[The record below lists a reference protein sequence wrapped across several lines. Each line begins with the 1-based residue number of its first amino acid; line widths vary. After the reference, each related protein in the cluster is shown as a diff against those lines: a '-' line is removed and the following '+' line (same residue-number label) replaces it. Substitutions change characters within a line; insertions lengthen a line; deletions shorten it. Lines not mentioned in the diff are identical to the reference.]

1 MTHTFQKTP
10 ITLEEHY
17 SQILKTLRRGIAI
30 TSAADGRVNTMTIS
44 WGMLGIEW
52 NRPVFITFVRTGRFT
67 HGLLERNPEFT
78 VNIPVG
84 DYPAPLLK
92 HLGTHSG
99 RNEDKI
105 ATLGL
110 HLVPGTEIS
119 VPGLAE
125 LPLTLECRILYQQL
139 QQADHFLPGPITDD
153 ILSKNYP
160 QDVPSEVAVGGN
172 RDFHTAIYGE
182 IVGAHLI
189 EPA

>member
-1 MTHTFQKTP
+1 MTPAFQKTP

-17 SQILKTLRRGIAI
+17 SQILKALRRGIAI

-52 NRPVFITFVRTGRFT
+52 NRPLFITFVRTGRFT

-125 LPLTLECRILYQQL
+125 LPLTLECRILYRQQ
-139 QQADHFLPGPITDD
+139 QQPGHFLPGNEAILKSCYPPD
-153 ILSKNYP
+153 I
-160 QDVPSEVAVGGN
+160 PSEATGAN
-172 RDFHTAIYGE
+172 RDFHTAIYGQ
-182 IVGAHLI
+182 IVGAYLI

>member
-1 MTHTFQKTP
+1 MTPAFQKTP

-17 SQILKTLRRGIAI
+17 SQILKTLRRGIAL
-30 TSAADGRVNTMTIS
+30 TAAADGRVNTMTIS

-84 DYPAPLLK
+84 DYPTQLLK
-92 HLGTHSG
+92 HLGTRSG

-110 HLVPGTEIS
+110 HTVPGTEIS

-125 LPLTLECRILYQQL
+125 LPLTLECRILYRQQ
-139 QQADHFLPGPITDD
+139 QQPGHFLSGNEAILKSCYPPD
-153 ILSKNYP
+153 I
-160 QDVPSEVAVGGN
+160 PSEATGAN
-172 RDFHTAIYGE
+172 RDFHTAIYGQ

>member
-1 MTHTFQKTP
+1 MTPAFQKTP

-78 VNIPVG
+78 VNIPMG
-84 DYPAPLLK
+84 DYPAQLLK

-125 LPLTLECRILYQQL
+125 LPLTLECRILYHQL
-139 QQADHFLPGPITDD
+139 QQADHFLPGNDA
-153 ILSKNYP
+153 ILKSCYP
-160 QDVPSEVAVGGN
+160 PDVPSEATSAN
-172 RDFHTAIYGE
+172 RDFHTAFYGQ

>member
-1 MTHTFQKTP
+1 MTPAFQKTP

-52 NRPVFITFVRTGRFT
+52 NRPLFITFVRTGRFT

-99 RNEDKI
+99 RDEDKI

-125 LPLTLECRILYQQL
+125 LPLTLECRILYRQL
-139 QQADHFLPGPITDD
+139 QQADLFLPSYNSF
-153 ILSKNYP
+153 LNEFYP
-160 QDVPSEVAVGGN
+160 QNVPSEVAIGGN
-172 RDFHTAIYGE
+172 RDFHTAIYGQ
-182 IVGAHLI
+182 IVGAYLI

>member
-1 MTHTFQKTP
+1 MTPAFQKTP

-17 SQILKTLRRGIAI
+17 SQILKALRRGIAI

-92 HLGTHSG
+92 HLGTRSG
-99 RNEDKI
+99 RDEDKI

-110 HLVPGTEIS
+110 HTVPGLKVA

-125 LPLTLECRILYQQL
+125 LPLTLECRILYHQL
-139 QQADHFLPGPITDD
+139 QQADHFLPGNDA
-153 ILSKNYP
+153 ILKSCYP
-160 QDVPSEVAVGGN
+160 PDVPSEATSAN

>member
-10 ITLEEHY
+10 ITLDEHY
-17 SQILKTLRRGIAI
+17 SQILKALRRGIAI

-110 HLVPGTEIS
+110 HTVPGTEIS

-125 LPLTLECRILYQQL
+125 LPLTLECRILYHQL
-139 QQADHFLPGPITDD
+139 QQADLFLPSYNSF
-153 ILSKNYP
+153 LNEFYP
-160 QDVPSEVAVGGN
+160 QNVPSEVAIGGN
-172 RDFHTAIYGE
+172 RDFHTAIYGQ

>member
-1 MTHTFQKTP
+1 MAHTFQKTP
-10 ITLEEHY
+10 ITLDEHY
-17 SQILKTLRRGIAI
+17 TQILKALRRGIAI

-52 NRPVFITFVRTGRFT
+52 NRPLFITFVRTGRFT

-84 DYPAPLLK
+84 DYPAEIIK
-92 HLGTHSG
+92 HLGTRSG

-110 HLVPGTEIS
+110 HTVPGLKVA

-125 LPLTLECRILYQQL
+125 LPLTLECRILYRQL
-139 QQADHFLPGPITDD
+139 QQADCFLPGNEA
-153 ILSKNYP
+153 ILKSCYP
-160 QDVPSEVAVGGN
+160 QDVPSEATGSN

-182 IVGAHLI
+182 IVGTHLI
-189 EPA
+189 QPA

>member
-10 ITLEEHY
+10 ITLDEHY
-17 SQILKTLRRGIAI
+17 AQILKALRRGIAI

-52 NRPVFITFVRTGRFT
+52 NRPLFITFVRTGRFT

-84 DYPAPLLK
+84 DYPAQLLK
-92 HLGTHSG
+92 HLGTRSG

-110 HLVPGTEIS
+110 HTVPGREIS

-125 LPLTLECRILYQQL
+125 LPLTLECRILYRQL
-139 QQADHFLPGPITDD
+139 QQPGHFLSGNEA
-153 ILSKNYP
+153 ILKSCYP
-160 QDVPSEVAVGGN
+160 QDIPSEATGTN
-172 RDFHTAIYGE
+172 RDFHTAFYGE

>member
-1 MTHTFQKTP
+1 MTESFKKTP
-10 ITLEEHY
+10 ITLDEHY
-17 SQILKTLRRGIAI
+17 GQILKALRRGVAI
-30 TSAADGRVNTMTIS
+30 TAASDGRVNTMTIS

-52 NRPVFITFVRTGRFT
+52 NRPLFITYVRTGRFT

-84 DYPAPLLK
+84 DYPAQLLK

-125 LPLTLECRILYQQL
+125 LPLTLECRILYRQL
-139 QQADHFLPGPITDD
+139 QQADCFLPGNEA
-153 ILSKNYP
+153 ILKSFYP
-160 QDVPSEVAVGGN
+160 QDVPSEATGSN

>member
-1 MTHTFQKTP
+1 MTEAFKKTP
-10 ITLEEHY
+10 VELTAHY
-17 SQILKTLRRGIAI
+17 GHILQALRRGVSLT
-30 TSAADGRVNTMTIS
+30 TSADGRVNPMTIS

-52 NRPVFITFVRTGRFT
+52 NRPLFITFVRTGRFT

-84 DYPAPLLK
+84 DYPAQLLK

-110 HLVPGTEIS
+110 HTVPGREIS

-125 LPLTLECRILYQQL
+125 LPLTLECRILYRQL
-139 QQADHFLPGPITDD
+139 QQADHFLSGNEA
-153 ILSKNYP
+153 ILKSCYP
-160 QDVPSEVAVGGN
+160 QDIPSEATGAN

-182 IVGAHLI
+182 IVGTHLI
-189 EPA
+189 QPA